1 MILGKMKE
9 AQENEVSIEDL
20 DAETLAIMISFIYT
34 GNFDVGDN
42 LDIQMVARAA
52 DKYDLK
58 GFIKLLCFK
67 MKNSSL
73 PGDDLTPPR
82 YPAGWQVQV
91 DTGREKR
98 CPTPPECRRCNQLPV
113 LRCQLHIRQLLRQ
126 RLRQ

>member
-1 MILGKMKE
+1 MMVKFLDPLRCETREFKVHKNFLCSRSPVLRAMILGKMKE

-34 GNFDVGDN
+34 GNFEVADN

-82 YPAGWQVQV
+82 YPAG
-91 DTGREKR
+91 
-98 CPTPPECRRCNQLPV
+98 
-113 LRCQLHIRQLLRQ
+113 
-126 RLRQ
+126 

>member
-34 GNFDVGDN
+34 GNFEVADN

-67 MKNSSL
+67 MKNSSR
-73 PGDDLTPPR
+73 PGDALTPPR
-82 YPAGWQVQV
+82 YPAG
-91 DTGREKR
+91 
-98 CPTPPECRRCNQLPV
+98 
-113 LRCQLHIRQLLRQ
+113 
-126 RLRQ
+126 